1 MLPHRTI
8 IYVLF
13 RYVVQ
18 KQNHALELDISGRL
32 HEREV
37 GLARRKEKLV
47 GLDSFSKDTEMG
59 TWQACVN
66 LIHIKAAFL
75 NYRLSVSTGT
85 STIVLSGTSTGSSIM

>member
-1 MLPHRTI
+1 MLPLRKI

-18 KQNHALELDISGRL
+18 KQNQTLELDISGRL

-37 GLARRKEKLV
+37 GLTRRKEKMV

-59 TWQACVN
+59 T
-66 LIHIKAAFL
+66 
-75 NYRLSVSTGT
+75 
-85 STIVLSGTSTGSSIM
+85 